1 MITKE
6 FLEKHYKF
14 HDKLVLYTPD
24 DIKLTFSKEPHYHME
39 GGHATLDLMDI
50 EDFAAF
56 AKARGLSLKSGK
68 TTVGV

>member
-39 GGHATLDLMDI
+39 GGHATLDLMDL
-50 EDFAAF
+50 EDFVAF
-56 AKARGLSLKSGK
+56 AKARGLSLKPGK

>member
-39 GGHATLDLMDI
+39 GGHAMLDLMDL

-56 AKARGLSLKSGK
+56 AKARGLSLKPGK

>member
-1 MITKE
+1 MNTKE

-14 HDKLVLYTPD
+14 HDKLVLYTPE
-24 DIKLTFSKEPHYHME
+24 DIKLTFTKEPHYHME
-39 GGHATLDLMDI
+39 GGHTTLDLMDL

-68 TTVGV
+68 TIVGV